1 MTQSPIK
8 LTIALAVSLACACT
22 PADETAD
29 EATMQGESPSE
40 LTAADAPFASD
51 VFIRDV
57 QSIVQDL
64 DDKVDALATTYA
76 DAEGEAASTWDA
88 TQRGIVQAR
97 EELLEDVMRV
107 REIGDR
113 APAEIRG
120 EIVDGVETLV
130 VAVEQ
135 ARSGAAESAEEFVE
149 VSRAQLDDIDFSL
162 QTLTMKSASLPNT
175 QEREQIA
182 QEVDQMEL
190 TAEDLTQRV
199 DAIGTASADELADRR
214 VELSQAI
221 ALLSGS
227 VYRRALAIPQDQAL
241 Q

>member
-1 MTQSPIK
+1 
-8 LTIALAVSLACACT
+8 
-22 PADETAD
+22 
-29 EATMQGESPSE
+29 
-40 LTAADAPFASD
+40 
-51 VFIRDV
+51 
-57 QSIVQDL
+57 
-64 DDKVDALATTYA
+64 
-76 DAEGEAASTWDA
+76 
-88 TQRGIVQAR
+88 
-97 EELLEDVMRV
+97 MRV

-162 QTLTMKSASLPNT
+162 QTLTMKSASLPST